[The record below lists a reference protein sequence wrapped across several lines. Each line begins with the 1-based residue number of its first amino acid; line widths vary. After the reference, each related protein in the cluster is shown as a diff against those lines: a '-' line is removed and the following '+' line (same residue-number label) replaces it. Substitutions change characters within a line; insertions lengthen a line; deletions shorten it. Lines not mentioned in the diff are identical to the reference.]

1 MNKARKYN
9 LINGVTTDYLNIND
23 RAIHYGDGLF
33 ETILCSNN
41 KLFYWEQHYQRLQL
55 SSKKLKINCPAEQ
68 LLLND
73 IKALL
78 AANEN
83 PASENSAN
91 NSCVIKIIVSRG
103 TGERGYKIS
112 KTMSANRLVLLSVIE
127 ADYSS
132 LLSGRLLTGDL
143 YLCEQQVSI
152 NESLAGLKHLNRLE
166 NVLARNEWGYNKQSH
181 AGNNKIIDGLMINAN
196 QHVIEGTMSNL
207 FAVKDNQLLTPDL
220 TQSGVKGIM
229 RDEIINIANKMDIKV
244 SIVNMSIDELPVMDG
259 LFISNSLI
267 GMKSINKLID
277 TQYKQSDITK
287 SIFEKLLKTK
297 DDYVQVI

>member
-1 MNKARKYN
+1 M
-9 LINGVTTDYLNIND
+9 INGVTTDYLNIND

-41 KLFYWEQHYQRLQL
+41 KLFYWKQHYQRLQL
-55 SSKKLKINCPAEQ
+55 SSKKLKINCPDEQ
-68 LLLND
+68 LLLGD
-73 IKALL
+73 IKTLL
-78 AANEN
+78 ATNVN
-83 PASENSAN
+83 SASEISAKNSYA
-91 NSCVIKIIVSRG
+91 IKIIVSRG

-112 KTMSANRLVLLSVIE
+112 KSKNENRLVFLSAIE

-132 LLSGRLLTGDL
+132 LLSSRLLMGDL

-181 AGNNKIIDGLMINAN
+181 AVNNKIIDGLMINAN

-244 SIVNMSIDELPVMDG
+244 SIVNMSIDELLVMDE
-259 LFISNSLI
+259 LFITNSLI

-277 TQYKQSDITK
+277 TQYKEVNVTK
-287 SIFEKLLKTK
+287 LIFEELLKTK
-297 DDYVQVI
+297 DDYVQVV